1 VVSVLRTRNRADI
14 KAYIHGA
21 SESLQTGPLEAS
33 HDVWSLGRLMLE
45 MLEKGSM
52 THDLK
57 MSDTLSFA
65 KPERWSVEA
74 RDFLRNTS
82 TASAKAL
89 IAVGHPM

>member
-1 VVSVLRTRNRADI
+1 
-14 KAYIHGA
+14 
-21 SESLQTGPLEAS
+21 
-33 HDVWSLGRLMLE
+33 MLE
-45 MLEKGSM
+45 MLEMGSM
-52 THDLK
+52 TDLT

-89 IAVGHPM
+89 VAVSNPS